1 MCARVAWAHEPGAWV
16 SAWGARVARV
26 AVARVANVAPSPPF
40 GRSLWIPNGL
50 FYALATFCI
59 MMAISSIS
67 SLDETVTVQAEH
79 LRLVFQRVLE
89 METTFWEQSESI
101 TNHIKHLEILVQR
114 LENPTRRAFDETLER
129 TVERGQQVATS
140 SLSQLF

>member
-1 MCARVAWAHEPGAWV
+1 
-16 SAWGARVARV
+16 
-26 AVARVANVAPSPPF
+26 
-40 GRSLWIPNGL
+40 
-50 FYALATFCI
+50 

-101 TNHIKHLEILVQR
+101 TNHIKHLEIPQDAPL
-114 LENPTRRAFDETLER
+114 TRP
-129 TVERGQQVATS
+129 S
-140 SLSQLF
+140 SEPSNAASR

>member
-1 MCARVAWAHEPGAWV
+1 
-16 SAWGARVARV
+16 
-26 AVARVANVAPSPPF
+26 
-40 GRSLWIPNGL
+40 
-50 FYALATFCI
+50 